1 MKTQTT
7 RDDLISIRGQIDNRI
22 TEMELSK
29 AVDKTNK
36 TALSSDE
43 DTLALYRAMYAAL
56 DFLIRKTWGI

>member
-29 AVDKTNK
+29 ADNK
-36 TALSSDE
+36 TTLSSDE